1 MKGIVGDAWKLK
13 EHFNYLAI
21 TTNGF
26 VKTNEHAVMGRGIA
40 KQAKDKYPGID
51 HLLGKKIQALGN
63 HVHLLTADL
72 VSFPVKHNW
81 WEEADIELI
90 KRSCNELM
98 AFLGTNER
106 ILLPRPGCGNGKL
119 KWEEVKKV
127 IEPLLDDRVYIIHL
141 DERYLK

>member
-13 EHFNYLAI
+13 CDFNYLAI

-40 KQAKDKYPGID
+40 KQAKDKYPGVD

-63 HVHLLTADL
+63 HVHLLAADL

-81 WEEADIELI
+81 WETADIELI
-90 KRSCNELM
+90 KRSCTELM
-98 AFLGTNER
+98 TFLGNNET

-127 IEPLLDDRVYIIHL
+127 IAPLLDDRVYIIHYK
-141 DERYLK
+141 EEN